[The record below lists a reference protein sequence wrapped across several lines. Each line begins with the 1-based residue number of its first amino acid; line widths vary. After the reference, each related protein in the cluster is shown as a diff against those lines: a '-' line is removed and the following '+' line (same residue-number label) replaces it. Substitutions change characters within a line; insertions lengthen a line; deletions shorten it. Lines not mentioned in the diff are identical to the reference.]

1 MPGLYGPGRG
11 CATYPWLM
19 LERLVG
25 GIDPAVLSRRLV
37 CCAATTGV
45 TIALGA
51 AFVGSARSASVDLAA
66 PSPGGVFVVTYAPQR
81 VTSGDSLVRV
91 SFTTTGRAQ
100 PGWEYYVYL
109 LVEGRKPSGDK
120 KARCAWRAASWIPS
134 MVKRVQHISGTSGGS
149 YAVWLRAART
159 LGGHFCAGQALLEV
173 GTAPI
178 GHQGD
183 RRRLLRQV
191 TLRIVPG
198 R

>member
-1 MPGLYGPGRG
+1 M
-11 CATYPWLM
+11 M
-19 LERLVG
+19 LERFVG
-25 GIDPAVLSRRLV
+25 GIDPAVLTRPLA

-45 TIALGA
+45 VIALGA
-51 AFVGSARSASVDLAA
+51 TVVGSGRSAVVDLAA

-81 VTSGDSLVRV
+81 VTSGDSRVRV
-91 SFTTTGRAQ
+91 GFTTTGRAQ

-109 LVEGRKPSGDK
+109 RVEGRKPKGKK

-134 MVKRVQHISGTSGGS
+134 MVNRVRHISGTSGGS
-149 YAVWLRAART
+149 YTVWLRAART
-159 LGGHFCAGQALLEV
+159 LGGHFCAGHAILEV

-178 GHQGD
+178 GHQGE
-183 RRRLLRQV
+183 RRRLLRQI

>member
-1 MPGLYGPGRG
+1 MLGVFGPDSG
-11 CATYPWLM
+11 CATYSWTM
-19 LERLVG
+19 LERFVG
-25 GIDPAVLSRRLV
+25 GINLAVLGRRLV
-37 CCAATTGV
+37 CCAATAGV

-51 AFVGSARSASVDLAA
+51 AFVGSARSAPVDLAA

-81 VTSGDSLVRV
+81 VTSGDSQVRV

-109 LVEGRKPSGDK
+109 LVEGREPKGHK

-134 MVKRVQHISGTSGGS
+134 MVGAVRHISGTSGGS
-149 YAVWLRAART
+149 YTIWLRAART
-159 LGGHFCAGQALLEV
+159 LGGHFCAGHAVLEV